1 MDLGVKGVLL
11 RNRYLNVKLEENFF
25 KKAETENTA

>member
-11 RNRYLNVKLEENFF
+11 RNRYLNVKVEENFF
-25 KKAETENTA
+25 KKGENENTA